1 MDTLK
6 AIDPKRG
13 AHEAEKG
20 GMQTFLLVAMVG
32 LTLITATAD
41 AQNYAACVG
50 TESPASVEC
59 QNTARYM
66 CAAAMSRDA
75 HIAATHHIATA
86 IQSYQEVGAK
96 HALPAPDDTFLHI
109 QTIATLAAY
118 GPHYTAFD
126 PLALRVAV
134 EAQCASVG
142 AETFWKQ
149 LQQETITK

>member
-1 MDTLK
+1 
-6 AIDPKRG
+6 
-13 AHEAEKG
+13 
-20 GMQTFLLVAMVG
+20 MQTFLMVAMVG

-50 TESPASVEC
+50 TESQASVEC
-59 QNTARYM
+59 QNTARYI

-86 IQSYQEVGAK
+86 IQSYQEAAEK
-96 HALPAPDDTFLHI
+96 HALPAPDATLLSL

-118 GPHYTAFD
+118 GPHYTAVD

-134 EAQCASVG
+134 EAQCESVG
-142 AETFWKQ
+142 AATFWKQ
-149 LQQETITK
+149 LQQETLNK

>member
-6 AIDPKRG
+6 AIDPKRS

-20 GMQTFLLVAMVG
+20 GMQTFLMVAMVG

-50 TESPASVEC
+50 PESHASVEC
-59 QNTARYM
+59 QNTARYI

-75 HIAATHHIATA
+75 HIAATNHIDTA
-86 IQSYQEVGAK
+86 IQSYKEVAEK
-96 HALPAPDDTFLHI
+96 QALPAPDEIFRYI

-118 GPHYTAFD
+118 GPHYAAFS

-142 AETFWKQ
+142 AATFWKH
-149 LQQETITK
+149 LQQETINK

>member
-32 LTLITATAD
+32 LTLITETAY

-50 TESPASVEC
+50 PESHASVEC

-75 HIAATHHIATA
+75 HIAATNHIGTA
-86 IQSYQEVGAK
+86 IQSYKEVAAK
-96 HALPAPDDTFLHI
+96 HALPAPDDIFLFL

-142 AETFWKQ
+142 VATFWKQ
-149 LQQETITK
+149 LQQETLNK